1 MVDPVLSMTITDDVK
16 FGAVVGTSAATN
28 RFAITNPAADH
39 GALCDVISDLRCR
52 EGTMIENIGH
62 VRISQGASPGGG
74 AGLEAQIAGWAREK
88 NLDAV
93 VWTGLSSNF
102 LEKR

>member
-1 MVDPVLSMTITDDVK
+1 
-16 FGAVVGTSAATN
+16 
-28 RFAITNPAADH
+28 
-39 GALCDVISDLRCR
+39 
-52 EGTMIENIGH
+52 MIENIGH
-62 VRISQGASPGGG
+62 VRISQGASPGGC